1 MDGEFNCQTCEQKFK
16 RKGNLNQHVRQVHE
30 KQKKYE
36 CGICKKK
43 FARKAYKNMHLR
55 RCSLNIGKKIRGN
68 KVDLDLTPTL
78 RQSAFGGCFA
88 DWKMIFPEDYHYINL
103 KTLLSASTLSMK
115 DILEKHLHEHTGR
128 LKFTMAIHVVFE
140 QSTHPEV
147 KTNPPIVLRT
157 DPSTV
162 YVTSDLDMILRNMC
176 EQLLTKINTY
186 EGAGSGWV
194 IDYVD
199 RLDTNIASFL

>member
-1 MDGEFNCQTCEQKFK
+1 MGEFKCQTCKQVFTLKK
-16 RKGNLNQHVRQVHE
+16 NLRCHVREVHG
-30 KQKKYE
+30 KQKKHE

-43 FARKAYKNMHLR
+43 FARKNDKNMHRR
-55 RCSLNIGKKIRGN
+55 RCSLNIGKQLRGT
-68 KVDLDLTPTL
+68 KVDLDFTPTL

-88 DWKMIFPEDYHYINL
+88 DWKMIFPEDYHCIDLN
-103 KTLLSASTLSMK
+103 TLLSASTLSMK
-115 DILEKHLHEHTGR
+115 DILVKHLHEHTGK

-147 KTNPPIVLRT
+147 KTNPPIVLHT

-162 YVTSDLDMILRNMC
+162 YLASNLDMILRNMC
-176 EQLLTKINTY
+176 EQLLLKINTY
-186 EGAGSGWV
+186 EGTGSGWV